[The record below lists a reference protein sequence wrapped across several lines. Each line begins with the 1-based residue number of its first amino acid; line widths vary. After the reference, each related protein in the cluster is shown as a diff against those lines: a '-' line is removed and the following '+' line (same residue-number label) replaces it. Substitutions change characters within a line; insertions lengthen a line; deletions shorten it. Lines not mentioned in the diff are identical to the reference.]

1 MALGTAAS
9 LLPTAVNVGMNIFG
23 NRRKSGFEKRLNR
36 MADLF
41 EAEGA
46 KPITENRDFKS
57 GMKIVGERDR
67 RNRRAVNDRS
77 AATGATDESRIATMQ
92 SANEQVDQN
101 INRLLQNAQR
111 YRELMRNRAL
121 NTRAMQEK
129 AKQFRDQ
136 QFGQKVNNIV
146 QPLGQAMNAF
156 NMAGVFD
163 SEDDPSSVIPGKVEN
178 IPTFN
183 SRSLPTIA
191 TPSIFRGNQRDR
203 FQARSLSNFI
213 S

>member
-1 MALGTAAS
+1 MPIGTAAA
-9 LLPTAVNVGMNIFG
+9 LLPTAINLGANLFG
-23 NRRKSGFEKRLNR
+23 NRRKSGYERQLGR
-36 MADLF
+36 MADMF

-101 INRLLQNAQR
+101 ISRLLQNAQR
-111 YRELMRNRAL
+111 YRDLMRNRAL
-121 NTRAMQEK
+121 RTRGMQEQ
-129 AKQFRDQ
+129 AKQIRNQ
-136 QFGQKVNNIV
+136 QFGQKVNSIV

-156 NMAGVFD
+156 NMAGVFNTGGNPASIMPGNPQD
-163 SEDDPSSVIPGKVEN
+163 VPS
-178 IPTFN
+178 FN

-191 TPSIFRGNQRDR
+191 TPSIFSGNQRNR